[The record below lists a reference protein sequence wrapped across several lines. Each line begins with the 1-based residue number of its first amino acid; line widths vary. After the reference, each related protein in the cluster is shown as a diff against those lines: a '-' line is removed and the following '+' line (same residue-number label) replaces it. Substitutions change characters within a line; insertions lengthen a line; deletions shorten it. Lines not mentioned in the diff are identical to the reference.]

1 MTLAIKSFQID
12 GIKLVTPRV
21 FSDDR
26 GYFFESFNQRQYN
39 DLGIEGD
46 WVQDNQSFSTK
57 GTLRGLHYQVD
68 QPQAKLVRV
77 VEGRVLDVAV
87 DIRPGS
93 PTYGKWQSV
102 ELDAQQHQL
111 FYVPAG
117 FAHGFQV
124 LSERAVFLYKC
135 SNFYAPNCER
145 GILWND
151 PALAIDWPLKNP
163 QLSPKDLALPLL
175 AQLDPDEVRC

>member
-1 MTLAIKSFQID
+1 MAV
-12 GIKLVTPRV
+12 GIQTFEIEGLKLITPRV
-21 FSDDR
+21 FGDDR
-26 GYFFESFNQRQYN
+26 GYFFESYNERGFNE
-39 DLGIEGD
+39 LGIEDD
-46 WVQDNQSFSTK
+46 WVQDNQSLSSK
-57 GTLRGLHYQVD
+57 GTLRGLHYQVN

-111 FYVPAG
+111 FYVPTG

-124 LSERAVFLYKC
+124 LSERAIFLYKC
-135 SNFYAPNCER
+135 SDFYAPNNER

-151 PALAIDWPLKNP
+151 PDLAIDWPLENP
-163 QLSPKDLALPLL
+163 QLSPKDLKLPLL
-175 AQLDPDEVRC
+175 ADLDPDEVRC